1 MSLYVNYCNILPDHY
16 QGIMA
21 RKLRIQYPGATYHV
35 INRGNYKSDVFAEP
49 GAPHSFVSTLEEA
62 VDRYGWRLAA
72 YVVMRNHYH
81 LAVQTPEPNLS
92 AGMHW
97 LQCTF
102 ATRFNRM
109 RKENGHLFQ
118 GRFHAILLESG
129 HDLARVVDY
138 IHLNPFRAGLVK
150 PDQLAQFRWSSF
162 GRYTKNQRCNGL
174 STIGWMQAIGL
185 EDTDQGWRDYAERLL
200 RKTGVSAEEAQSEH
214 DRLTSG
220 WAIGSETW
228 KESTLADHILERN
241 SDRPDGTTGLSPD
254 MLATKWRLRLKQ
266 ELAEA
271 DKAEADFETA
281 RKGADWKV
289 TIAERMQRE
298 LGVPIRWL
306 ARELQMGNPA
316 SVRAYLCLKRKN

>member
-1 MSLYVNYCNILPDHY
+1 
-16 QGIMA
+16 MA

-35 INRGNYKSDVFAEP
+35 INRGNYKRDVFAEP
-49 GAPHSFVSTLEEA
+49 GAPHAFVSALEEA

-72 YVVMRNHYH
+72 YVVMRNHFH

-118 GRFHAILLESG
+118 GRYHAILLESG
-129 HDLARVVDY
+129 RDLARVVDY

-150 PDQLAQFRWSSF
+150 SDQLSQFRWSSLS
-162 GRYTKNQRCNGL
+162 RYAKNQRFNGL
-174 STIGWMQAIGL
+174 STINWMQAIDL
-185 EDTDQGWRDYAERLL
+185 HDTSDGWRGYEERLM
-200 RKTGVSAEEAQSEH
+200 RKAGVSAEEAESEH
-214 DRLTSG
+214 KQLTSG
-220 WAIGSETW
+220 WAVGSENW
-228 KESTLADHILERN
+228 KESTLADHIP
-241 SDRPDGTTGLSPD
+241 DRAGDEADGFTGLNPD
-254 MLATKWRLRLKQ
+254 MLATKWHLRLRQ

-271 DKAEADFETA
+271 GKAETDLSTA

-298 LGVPIRWL
+298 LGVPIKWL
-306 ARELQMGNPA
+306 AQELQMGSPG
-316 SVRAYLCLKRKN
+316 SVRAYLCIKRKN

>member
-1 MSLYVNYCNILPDHY
+1 
-16 QGIMA
+16 MA

-49 GAPHSFVSTLEEA
+49 GAPHAFVSALEEA

-118 GRFHAILLESG
+118 GRFHAILLETG
-129 HDLARVVDY
+129 RDLARVVDY

-150 PDQLAQFRWSSF
+150 SDQLSQFRWSSLS
-162 GRYTKNQRCNGL
+162 RYYKNQRFNGL
-174 STIGWMQAIGL
+174 STISWMQAINL
-185 EDTDQGWRDYAERLL
+185 EDTEEGWRSYGEHLR
-200 RKTGVSAEEAQSEH
+200 RKTGVSADEARAEHQQLTTGWALGSEH
-214 DRLTSG
+214 
-220 WAIGSETW
+220 W
-228 KESTLADHILERN
+228 KESTLADHIPGRAGEG
-241 SDRPDGTTGLSPD
+241 PDGYTGLEPD
-254 MLATKWRLRLKQ
+254 MLATKWHLRLKQ
-266 ELAEA
+266 ELAESGKSESDLA
-271 DKAEADFETA
+271 AA
-281 RKGADWKV
+281 RKSADWKI

-298 LGVPIRWL
+298 LGVPIKWL
-306 ARELQMGNPA
+306 ARELKMGNPA
-316 SVRAYLCLKRKN
+316 SVRAYLCVRRKN